1 MKTIPNRKLTNN
13 FSLYEFI
20 EAQLPPEAIALNWK
34 HISEFKEAEY
44 VKLANFLQSLRNS
57 VNQQFRAENGGREI
71 GMRIT
76 SGFRCKAWEHLRKR
90 SGDSQHTI
98 GAAADI
104 QPTNCSPELAIKIM
118 DYLYKKYYSR
128 TTGHFG
134 GFAIKRPDIEKGKII
149 RIGFLHYDLRGWTA
163 RWEY

>member
-1 MKTIPNRKLTNN
+1 MRTIPNRKITDN

-20 EAQLPPEAIALNWK
+20 EATLPAEAVALNWK
-34 HISEFKEAEY
+34 HISEFREAEFI
-44 VKLANFLQSLRNS
+44 KLANFLQSLRNS
-57 VNQQFRAENGGREI
+57 INQQFRAENNGNEI
-71 GMRIT
+71 GLRIT
-76 SGFRCKAWEHLRKR
+76 SGFRCKAWERLRKR

-98 GAAADI
+98 AAADV
-104 QPTNCSPELAIKIM
+104 QPTNCSPQLAVKIM
-118 DYLYKKYYSR
+118 DHLCKKYHPR

-134 GFAIKRPDIEKGKII
+134 GFAIKRPDIENGRIL